1 MKWFWKRK
9 RTALQMEMEVLRQKA
24 TSLFVHLQYM
34 RDDEEAELN
43 ALYETTIGRYE
54 YEKFNAEIV
63 SWRLNEEIKLVQIF
77 INRHEPIDQQMI
89 DKEINV
95 ALQRYQK
102 ELKEREDKI
111 AAAKA
116 YMDAPRMTVTQ
127 TQELRTLFR
136 IATKALHPDLNATVN
151 PYMQELFVTAVSAYR
166 EGDIDTLRHIVR
178 MISEGKEE
186 QLSRQEIMH
195 LMEEARASITIF
207 QEKIDKMNA
216 RFPFTF
222 REKLKDRDWV
232 VEKQESLKEE
242 ISALESKNTELH
254 TYLTLLKQWKPD
266 SLN

>member
-1 MKWFWKRK
+1 MRLFRRK
-9 RTALQMEMEVLRQKA
+9 PSALQLEMESLRQKA

-54 YEKFNAEIV
+54 YERFNAEIV
-63 SWRLNEEIKLVQIF
+63 NWRLNEEIKLVQIF
-77 INRHEPIDQQMI
+77 INRHELIDQQMI
-89 DKEINV
+89 DEEISV
-95 ALQRYQK
+95 ALRRYQK
-102 ELKEREDKI
+102 ELKEREDRI
-111 AAAKA
+111 AVAKE
-116 YMDAPRMTVTQ
+116 YMDASRMTVAQ

-136 IATKALHPDLNATVN
+136 MATKALHPDLNTSVS
-151 PYMQELFVTAVSAYR
+151 PYMQELFVSAVSAYH
-166 EGDIDTLRHIVR
+166 EGDIDTMRHIVR
-178 MISEGKEE
+178 MISEGKEA
-186 QLSRQEIMH
+186 QLSRQEIRH
-195 LMEEARASITIF
+195 LMDEARASIAIF

-242 ISALESKNTELH
+242 IAALETKNTELH